1 VIEPNDPSGTLRS
14 LPRIAPRPL
23 SGNRP
28 GITDPRERPEAPD
41 RIVVD
46 RAFQA
51 LLSLGLVNRG
61 ARLHIGPRIQRAVST
76 LFLLRWKNVH
86 GGTTS
91 AYYKVLRPPRD
102 VPTWWTQETRAY
114 LHRASLLDQRLAS
127 LGDDGMVRAARLLA
141 VDPDTSTIV
150 ALAMPGTPLTDHLRK
165 AWRTGRRSAL
175 EDVYFGLG
183 RFSRRIENCM
193 LPDEVPPVG
202 ARPAILLERLRQV
215 QTILSDDLTSVE
227 WLLERLF
234 EEAASADRL
243 VVSHSDLN
251 PKNILIDGK
260 DVGVIDFGWIP
271 RFPGHDVAFLACRSK
286 YVLQVPTPW
295 VGGLTDA
302 LVAGYGEP
310 GMSSKPQWK
319 AAKVEALLRVIVQ
332 QRNQTGLH
340 RIRYWRAVKEL
351 RWEAR

>member
-1 VIEPNDPSGTLRS
+1 M
-14 LPRIAPRPL
+14 
-23 SGNRP
+23 
-28 GITDPRERPEAPD
+28 
-41 RIVVD
+41 IVVA
-46 RAFQA
+46 RAFET
-51 LLSLGLVNRG
+51 LLSLGLVKPG

-76 LFLLRWKNVH
+76 LFLLQWKDAQ
-86 GGTTS
+86 GGTCS

-102 VPTWWTQETRAY
+102 VPTWWIQETRAY
-114 LHRASLLDQRLAS
+114 LQRASLLDQRLAS
-127 LGDDGMVRAARLLA
+127 LGDDGMVRAARVLA
-141 VDPDTSTIV
+141 VDADRSTIV
-150 ALAMPGTPLTDHLRK
+150 ALAMPGTPLTDHLRN

-183 RFSRRIENCM
+183 RFTRRVENCM
-193 LPDEVPPVG
+193 LPDEVPQVG

-234 EEAASADRL
+234 EEAASVDGL

-251 PKNILIDGK
+251 PKNILIHGK

-295 VGGLTDA
+295 MGGLTEA
-302 LVAGYGEP
+302 LLAGYGEP
-310 GMSSKPQWK
+310 DLSSKPQWA